1 MAKES
6 ARAVRDDD
14 PLSSWPPGK
23 PIPIRRVE
31 YEAVE
36 SADQT
41 IKSLANWGIFEG
53 ALLSVGFQSSAA
65 EGLRLEGSAVMIAPG
80 LAVTA
85 THVFN
90 EDYTDDEL
98 MSGHQAMA
106 LQGIRSDHTADMWR
120 VEKIVYSPGDDMAL
134 LSVAPMSRIHPEW
147 FISTFSL
154 TTRTPRRGE
163 LITVVGF
170 REEQALRATESDGT
184 AHLSVGD
191 FYIAQ
196 GQVGEVY
203 PDGRDSFS
211 IPCPTFE
218 VQCGSLGAMSGGAV
232 LDSAGKLMGIISRGF
247 ATEDGKGPTYATVI
261 NEALD
266 RPIEINWPPDLYD
279 GKLAIHE
286 IDPTFIEI
294 EGRERLQVIDGRL
307 AFEVW

>member
-1 MAKES
+1 MAEERV
-6 ARAVRDDD
+6 RAVRDDD
-14 PLSSWPPGK
+14 PLSSWPPEK

-41 IKSLANWGIFEG
+41 AKSLANWGIFEG
-53 ALLSVGFQSSAA
+53 ALLSVGFQSSLT
-65 EGLRLEGSAVMIAPG
+65 EGLRLEGSAVMVAPG

-98 MSGHQAMA
+98 VSGRLAMA
-106 LQGIRSDHTADMWR
+106 LQGIRSDQTADMWR

-134 LSVAPMSRIHPEW
+134 LSVALMSRIHPDW

-154 TTRTPRRGE
+154 TTRTPRTGE

-170 REEQALRATESDGT
+170 REEETLRATEADGT
-184 AHLSVGD
+184 AHVSVGD

-196 GQVGEVY
+196 GKVGEVY
-203 PDGRDSFS
+203 SDGRDSFS
-211 IPCPTFE
+211 MPYPTFE

-232 LDSAGKLMGIISRGF
+232 LDGAGKLMGVISRGF
-247 ATEDGKGPTYATVI
+247 ATDDRKGPTYATVI
-261 NEALD
+261 NEVLN
-266 RPIEINWPPDLYD
+266 RPIEINWPPGRYA
-279 GKLAIHE
+279 GKLAIHQ
-286 IDPTFIEI
+286 IDPSLIDI
-294 EGRERLQVIDGRL
+294 EGRERLHLVDGHL